1 MKNNLNNANINIE
14 QYNFECKRIFSCDII
29 LPCFRQINLTLY
41 IHCHSTRWCHQIPS
55 FIIFTLSS
63 STSTSEKP
71 EEDMETTSQLDE
83 TPTQDEERHPLVIN
97 ADDDH
102 HDE

>member
-29 LPCFRQINLTLY
+29 LPCFRQINFTLH

-55 FIIFTLSS
+55 FIIFTLFS
-63 STSTSEKP
+63 STSSEKP

-83 TPTQDEERHPLVIN
+83 TPTHDEERHPLVI
-97 ADDDH
+97 DDDEND
-102 HDE
+102 DE